1 MSENEEATGPPVKK
15 KKRKVTRKSTA
26 SEKQTNE
33 ALEVWKDYFYRDELE
48 KKIVCKITDC
58 NTTVS
63 RWQPYFFKR
72 HFESKH
78 PTLLKELFPEMISKS
93 TEYEVAAYELMFHAV
108 EMVTVNGYPFSI
120 LDSSSLRGMMNR
132 QYQDLAANGHK
143 SIINRNLI
151 TGKVAKFADVIREK
165 IRSEVKDKMLSIMF
179 DICTKITMAVIGISI
194 TFISNDEVVARSLG
208 KNCNFKFLIE
218 IKKC

>member
-1 MSENEEATGPPVKK
+1 MIN
-15 KKRKVTRKSTA
+15 
-26 SEKQTNE
+26 
-33 ALEVWKDYFYRDELE
+33 KDKD
-48 KKIVCKITDC
+48 
-58 NTTVS
+58 
-63 RWQPYFFKR
+63 
-72 HFESKH
+72 
-78 PTLLKELFPEMISKS
+78 
-93 TEYEVAAYELMFHAV
+93 YEVAAYELMFHAV

-143 SIINRNLI
+143 FIINRNLI
-151 TGKVAKFADVIREK
+151 TGKVANFADVIREK

-208 KNCNFKFLIE
+208 KNFNFKFMIE